1 MEQEFYRDEFEQ
13 LLKDTTDD
21 FKMYPSRKVWH
32 SIYNDLHPDRK
43 WPSMAVC
50 LLLLTGIMYVG
61 VSNNNA
67 INNETRKINTVLSFS
82 KIAEEAT
89 IASSADMM
97 DAEVMPKVIN
107 DNNQQNK
114 QLSDIVFSTDLAL
127 PVTFDVST
135 EPTSTFQNTPVIHL
149 SAINSNDGNTLVQNG
164 QKENKQADEIQPT
177 IHAEAINPELI
188 INSEKELVAN
198 VETTDPKEIPGL
210 AIVDEFNKEDN
221 DNDNEVSNKTLVVNI
236 NKNFAKDTREQ
247 EWIENFA
254 FHNKPRSKKL
264 FKGLATNF
272 YITPAIGYKV
282 MFSNGVGEPMANTSS
297 FLVNNAV
304 NGNAV
309 ETELNQQGVI
319 NIEMGLGVI
328 KTLNQKLRFKTGIQ
342 FNNTNYIT
350 YAQKLDHPTET
361 TLAVQKGG
369 ETVLIPYSAGFA
381 HMPGKN
387 DFKLHNR
394 TMQISVPVG
403 LEYKLLSNRVI
414 DWYIGA
420 AAQPTYI
427 ADGAFYLLS
436 SDRNYF
442 VDGQDFMRRW
452 NLNGNI
458 ESFIS
463 LKTKGGAFINLGPQF
478 RYQLFSSFK
487 NGYTYTEKPYS
498 VGFKIGFSR
507 PL

>member
-67 INNETRKINTVLSFS
+67 INNETRKINTVLSFGNVV
-82 KIAEEAT
+82 KEIPDAT
-89 IASSADMM
+89 LTDLKY
-97 DAEVMPKVIN
+97 DAETAQNATNNPNNLQVNDLEFVADIN
-107 DNNQQNK
+107 
-114 QLSDIVFSTDLAL
+114 L
-127 PVTFDVST
+127 PVTLDLST
-135 EPTSTFQNTPVIHL
+135 KHASTSQNTPVIRMAVL
-149 SAINSNDGNTLVQNG
+149 NENALVQNE
-164 QKENKQADEIQPT
+164 QQENKQADEIQPT
-177 IHAEAINPELI
+177 IHAGAINPELI
-188 INSEKELVAN
+188 INSEKELLAN

-210 AIVDEFNKEDN
+210 AIVDEFNNE
-221 DNDNEVSNKTLVVNI
+221 DNEVSNKTRVVNI
-236 NKNFAKDTREQ
+236 NKNFTKDTREQ

-369 ETVLIPYSAGFA
+369 ETVLMPYSAGFA

-387 DFKLHNR
+387 DFKLPNR
-394 TMQISVPVG
+394 TMQISVPLG